1 MYLTEAHNKL
11 GEQELADQYLKLL
24 IDRFGGFAGREIA
37 QVYAQRGEPDRAFEW
52 LDRGWKA
59 GDPGVTQINYNWR
72 FEPLK
77 EDPRFDAFLE
87 KIGIKA
93 IMTAD

>member
-1 MYLTEAHNKL
+1 M
-11 GEQELADQYLKLL
+11 
-24 IDRFGGFAGREIA
+24 EINFSW
-37 QVYAQRGEPDRAFEW
+37 G
-52 LDRGWKA
+52 
-59 GDPGVTQINYNWR
+59 

-87 KIGIKA
+87 KIGLKA